1 MKKSNTIVIALGGSL
16 IVPNDIDI
24 AFLKKFRDLLLQE
37 IKKGKQFLVITG
49 GGKVARKY
57 IDAASQIGKVSDSDL
72 DWLGIA
78 GTKMNAELLRI
89 IFKDKVS
96 VVGGTKPGWSTDH
109 AAMEQAKSLGA
120 KEVIIAG
127 DISFVYDKDPKK
139 YKNAKPIPEISW
151 TDYQKLIPKKWKPGL
166 SSPVDPVAARLARK
180 LGLCAKVLK
189 GTDLSNFEKAIDHK
203 PFSGTLIS

>member
-1 MKKSNTIVIALGGSL
+1 MVA
-16 IVPNDIDI
+16 
-24 AFLKKFRDLLLQE
+24 
-37 IKKGKQFLVITG
+37 G

-57 IDAASQIGKVSDSDL
+57 IDAVSQIGKVSDSDL

-139 YKNAKPIPEISW
+139 YKNVKPIPEISW

>member
-16 IVPNDIDI
+16 IVPNDIDT
-24 AFLKKFRDLLLQE
+24 AFLKRFRDLLLQE

-78 GTKMNAELLRI
+78 GTKMNAVLLRV
-89 IFKDKVS
+89 IFQGRVEVAS
-96 VVGGTKPGWSTDH
+96 GLKPGWSTDYI
-109 AAMEQAKSLGA
+109 AVKMAQKSKA
-120 KEVIIAG
+120 KEIIIAG
-127 DISFVYDKDPKK
+127 DTAFVYDKDPKK
-139 YKNAKPIPEISW
+139 YKNAKPISEISW

-180 LGLCAKVLK
+180 IGLCAKIIK
-189 GTDLSNFEKAIDHK
+189 GTDLSNFKNTIDGK
-203 PFSGTLIS
+203 VFQGTLIS